1 MPAGRPSE
9 YNYELCVEIC
19 KEVSEGRNIK
29 HVLASKDEYPNFN
42 TWCDWRRNNEALS
55 NLYTQSVQNKAESKE
70 AEIEEYKEKLLNGD
84 IDPAT
89 ARVLIDA
96 SKWQAAKYYPKMFGD
111 KSQVDVTS
119 GGDKIT
125 DRVVQIEIVPRK
137 EHKE

>member
-1 MPAGRPSE
+1 MAAPTK
-9 YNYELCVEIC
+9 YNYQICEEIC
-19 KEVSEGRNIK
+19 ARVSEGENIK
-29 HVLASKDEYPNFN
+29 KVLASDLKRYPRFN
-42 TWCDWRRNNEALS
+42 TWCAWKRKYEELS
-55 NLYTQSVQNKAESKE
+55 NLYTQSNQDRGEIKD
-70 AEIEEYKEKLLNGD
+70 AEIEDYKQMLLSGA

-89 ARVLIDA
+89 ARVLIDTV
-96 SKWQAAKYYPKMFGD
+96 KWQAAKYYPKMFGD

>member
-1 MPAGRPSE
+1 MARPSE
-9 YNYELCVEIC
+9 YNFEMCVEIC
-19 KEVSEGRNIK
+19 IEVSNGRNIK

-42 TWCDWRRNNEALS
+42 TWCDWKRNNKALS
-55 NLYTQSVQNKAESKE
+55 NLYTQSIQNKAESKD
-70 AEIEEYKEKLLNGD
+70 AEIEDYKHKLLSGE

-89 ARVLIDA
+89 ARVLIDT
-96 SKWQAAKYYPKMFGD
+96 SKWQAAKFYPKMFGD
-111 KSQVDVTS
+111 KSAVDVTS